1 MTPFAADGSGGFS
14 ALPAAVSAAEIRRTR
29 GPKHAVDPGRPIAVW
44 DEEEVAAAGRL
55 VTCRVVLLAGAECP
69 FTCAM
74 CDLWRHTLDGPTPLG
89 ALPEQIATALA
100 QPADPDLGEPRWI
113 KLYNASNFTD
123 PHAVPPA
130 DIPRIAALLKGF
142 ERVIV
147 ETHPRLVDASLEA
160 FAGGLTGRLEV
171 ALGLETTDPRFLPWL
186 NKQMTTADFSAAAVR
201 LRAAGIDARAFVLLG
216 LPGVD
221 ERESVAGAIITARFA
236 AAAGCRHVCLIPTRP
251 GNGHLDELAAGG
263 RFVPVSAAA
272 AEAALAGAIATV
284 PAACLVTLDRWDWDR
299 MTGHCDVCRAPR
311 RDRIGIM
318 NRDRG
323 ILPPLSSPCGCPDDV

>member
-1 MTPFAADGSGGFS
+1 MTPFAADGSGGLS
-14 ALPAAVSAAEIRRTR
+14 SLPEAVSAAEIRRIR

-44 DEEEVAAAGRL
+44 DEEEVAAPGRL

-74 CDLWRHTLDGPTPLG
+74 CDLWRHTLDGPTPPG
-89 ALPEQIATALA
+89 ALPEQIAMALA

-186 NKQMTTADFSAAAVR
+186 NKQMTTADFAAAAVG

-216 LPGVD
+216 LPGID
-221 ERESVAGAIITARFA
+221 ERESVAEAIITARFA

-272 AEAALAGAIATV
+272 AEAALAGAIATI

-299 MTGHCDVCRAPR
+299 MSGQCDVCRAPR

-318 NRDRG
+318 NRYRG
-323 ILPPLSSPCGCPDDV
+323 ILPPFRSPCGCPDAV